1 MFKLFSLPT
10 LLLASLAIGVFAST
24 PLGDN
29 GCIICTQEIPECHCS
44 VYESCIIILSATCFE
59 CAHAVCL
66 PPRKDTT
73 DAEGS
78 KSAK

>member
-44 VYESCIIILSATCFE
+44 VYESCIIIPQCDLLRVRARSLS
-59 CAHAVCL
+59 